1 MQSPIF
7 EKKYWFGDIRQK
19 VSKLALL
26 GWLVGSAV
34 FSEMALRI
42 FLMFCMKFGD
52 YKGRK
57 VTEPDFWKKKKI
69 DLEIF
74 VKRSP
79 NYHSLL
85 AWLVGWLVGNAVF
98 SEMSLRIFLLFC
110 MKLGDYK
117 GRKVTPRFLKKVL
130 DLEIFAKSFPN

>member
-1 MQSPIF
+1 M
-7 EKKYWFGDIRQK
+7 
-19 VSKLALL
+19 
-26 GWLVGSAV
+26 
-34 FSEMALRI
+34 
-42 FLMFCMKFGD
+42 
-52 YKGRK
+52 
-57 VTEPDFWKKKKI
+57 
-69 DLEIF
+69 
-74 VKRSP
+74 KRSP